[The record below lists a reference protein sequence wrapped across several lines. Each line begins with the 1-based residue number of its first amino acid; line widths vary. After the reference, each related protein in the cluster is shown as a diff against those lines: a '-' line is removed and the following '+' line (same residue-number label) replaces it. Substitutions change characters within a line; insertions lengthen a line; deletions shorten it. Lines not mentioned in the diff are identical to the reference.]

1 MRHIP
6 ILRKGRA
13 YRSVDVVRLA
23 HHRTRQPFVEVSQA
37 NAGLVRRDLRD
48 EDQRGMRSALEGFS
62 TRELLALCARA
73 AGHFAAD
80 TLPVGDGPQT
90 PADYVAET
98 SATTGMPHVMVRRNM
113 EKIRGV
119 LAGLGPVLEGLTR
132 GLDLD
137 VLDRGVGEAGGHAL
151 SFVPQAS
158 ALGVVLPSNSPGV
171 HALWVPAIALKTA
184 LVLKPGSAEPW
195 TPYRIAQALLE
206 AGLPPAAV
214 GYYPAD
220 HAGAQAVLLSCGRGM
235 LFGDTGATARWKSDP
250 RVEVHGPGYSK
261 VLLGP
266 DAADDWERH
275 LDVMVRSILDN
286 GGRSCI
292 NASGVWVTRHGDA
305 IAEALAERLARV
317 RPLPAEDEAAAI
329 APFADPRV
337 AGRIS
342 AAIDEGLGSGGA
354 RDVTA
359 ERRGSGRLV
368 RLDGCSYLLPTIVR
382 CDSAD
387 HPLANREFLFPY
399 ASVVEVRPEDL
410 PECLGPTLA
419 LTVLSEDP
427 AFVSRLLASPL
438 VHRLN
443 LGALPTSVVAWDQ
456 PHEGNL
462 FDHLYTRRALQRA
475 AAV

>member
-1 MRHIP
+1 
-6 ILRKGRA
+6 
-13 YRSVDVVRLA
+13 
-23 HHRTRQPFVEVSQA
+23 
-37 NAGLVRRDLRD
+37 
-48 EDQRGMRSALEGFS
+48 
-62 TRELLALCARA
+62 
-73 AGHFAAD
+73 
-80 TLPVGDGPQT
+80 
-90 PADYVAET
+90 
-98 SATTGMPHVMVRRNM
+98 
-113 EKIRGV
+113 
-119 LAGLGPVLEGLTR
+119 
-132 GLDLD
+132 
-137 VLDRGVGEAGGHAL
+137 
-151 SFVPQAS
+151 
-158 ALGVVLPSNSPGV
+158 
-171 HALWVPAIALKTA
+171 
-184 LVLKPGSAEPW
+184 
-195 TPYRIAQALLE
+195 
-206 AGLPPAAV
+206 
-214 GYYPAD
+214 
-220 HAGAQAVLLSCGRGM
+220 VLLSCGRGM
-235 LFGDTGATARWKSDP
+235 LFGDTGSTARWKSDP

-337 AGRIS
+337 AGSIS
-342 AAIDEGLGSGGA
+342 AAIDEGLDSGGA

-410 PECLGPTLA
+410 PGCLGPTLA

-462 FDHLYTRRALQRA
+462 FDHLYSRRALQRA